1 MYPTTTKLY
10 QHEIPGAPQSAVVH
24 RYSLDAVAE
33 LEEDF
38 RASIPSDPPFAVGV
52 SIGLA
57 PAEPRIHTLALALQD
72 KVFHLSLQQSL
83 SPTQCKTLRE
93 LFSDILYLAGFEFS
107 YTIVLLAHTL
117 GSHVV
122 GYDLSTLA
130 MVSKHRDLTAPGNFL
145 KSKNSSVFTRRINER
160 WDGDV
165 LRSGANSSGIP
176 EPNHALRAWFT
187 AMCVTSSYRH

>member
-10 QHEIPGAPQSAVVH
+10 QHEIPGAPQSAVVLQ
-24 RYSLDAVAE
+24 YSLDTVAE
-33 LEEDF
+33 LGADF

-57 PAEPRIHTLALALQD
+57 PVEPRIQTLALATQD

-83 SPTQCKTLRE
+83 SPTQCKALRE
-93 LFSDILYLAGFEFS
+93 LFSDILYLSGFEFS

-117 GSHVV
+117 GSNVI

-130 MVSKHRDLTAPGNFL
+130 MASKQRDLTTPGSFL

-165 LRSGANSSGIP
+165 LRNGANSSGIP
-176 EPNHALRAWFT
+176 EPNHPLRAWFT
-187 AMCVTSSYRH
+187 AMSVTSSYRH